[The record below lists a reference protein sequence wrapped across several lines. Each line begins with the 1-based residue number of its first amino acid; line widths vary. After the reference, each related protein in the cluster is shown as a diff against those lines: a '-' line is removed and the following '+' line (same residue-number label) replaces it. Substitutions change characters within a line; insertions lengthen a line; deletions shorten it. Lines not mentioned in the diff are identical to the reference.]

1 VSGLLAGA
9 ALVLAGAALVWIAW
23 LGSQRRLAPN
33 AVVGIRL
40 PATRRSD
47 DAWYAAHEAAAGPF
61 GVGGGVV
68 CACGLATMFSGELD
82 VIALVLVIIGL
93 AALTT
98 ATAVATVV
106 GLRAANAE
114 DPTD

>member
-1 VSGLLAGA
+1 MSGLIAGA
-9 ALVLAGAALVWIAW
+9 ALVLAGSALTWIAW

-33 AVVGIRL
+33 AVAGIRL

-47 DAWYAAHEAAAGPF
+47 DAWYAAHEAAAGPL
-61 GVGGGVV
+61 GVGGGVT
-68 CACGLATMFSGELD
+68 CACGLAAMFSGELD
-82 VIALVLVIIGL
+82 VIGLVLVVIGL

-98 ATAVATVV
+98 ATGIATVV
-106 GLRAANAE
+106 GLRAANAA